1 VTLSL
6 TRAGD
11 GKIESLTHNQAVINA
26 ACNTVQIATENVI
39 GRTLQL
45 NSNGT
50 ATRESLNVIQGEV
63 NAQLDIALLSSRG
76 EGPRASS
83 AVWTPAADDLYNIAE
98 PTMNGVLTLLL
109 NGTVHSVATRVRV
122 QTNG

>member
-1 VTLSL
+1 
-6 TRAGD
+6 
-11 GKIESLTHNQAVINA
+11 NQAVINA
-26 ACNTVQIATENVI
+26 ACNTVQIATENVV

-45 NSNGT
+45 NTDGT

-83 AVWTPAADDLYNIAE
+83 AVWTPASDDLYNIAE
-98 PTMNGVLTLLL
+98 PTLNGVLTLLL
-109 NGTVHSVATRVRV
+109 NGTIHSVATRVRV